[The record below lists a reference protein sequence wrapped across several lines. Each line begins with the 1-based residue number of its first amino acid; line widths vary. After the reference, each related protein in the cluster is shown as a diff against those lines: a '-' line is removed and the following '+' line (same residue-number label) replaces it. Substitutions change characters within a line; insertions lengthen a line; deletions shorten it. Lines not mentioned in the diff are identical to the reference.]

1 VLLFE
6 SCLSSSEVLL
16 LRRCEVV
23 KPVYGLCSERIIVQD
38 GGWRQ
43 IGKLLVFRSCGLYL
57 RLWNESRNVDG
68 RSEQSFIAYVVGSL
82 CSSLIRTVTNQLCR
96 CSPNFQ
102 TFCGH
107 N

>member
-1 VLLFE
+1 
-6 SCLSSSEVLL
+6 
-16 LRRCEVV
+16 VV
-23 KPVYGLCSERIIVQD
+23 VPVYGLCSEGITVQD

-43 IGKLLVFRSCGLYL
+43 IGKLLLLGSCGLYL

-68 RSEQSFIAYVVGSL
+68 RSEQSFGAYAVGSL

-96 CSPNFQ
+96 YSPNFP
-102 TFCGH
+102 TFRRSRGH